1 MMRRNKSSIDKR
13 KMAKVKRYRNMLRKK
28 VKAKRKKWEVMNKLR
43 VNLMTR
49 KMIWRMKLDRMMM
62 NRIFCK
68 ADRGMIKVKKK
79 SQKIL
84 KSRIN
89 LQLSHTLI
97 IVQMLQK
104 SRTKNI
110 KRDLN
115 FTMK

>member
-1 MMRRNKSSIDKR
+1 MRRNKSNIDKR

-49 KMIWRMKLDRMMM
+49 KMMVCKMKLDRMMM

-84 KSRIN
+84 KSQIN

-115 FTMK
+115 FTIK